1 MPDKRS
7 QVVCPCNG
15 SEDAWTYS
23 EPLLSPDGGHEVT
36 STVLNF
42 HFWIT
47 KAARTRTH
55 RHGLT
60 AVKVDVRQ
68 KNKCLTFLK
77 ERRQTGLAELPLLTV
92 TELSL

>member
-47 KAARTRTH
+47 DIGSVNSNTKAARTHTD
-55 RHGLT
+55 T
-60 AVKVDVRQ
+60 DSQ
-68 KNKCLTFLK
+68 
-77 ERRQTGLAELPLLTV
+77 Q
-92 TELSL
+92 